1 MSLSLMISCILV
13 IVSKKHQNAPE
24 SSAIE
29 EAEKMGVRLMNEEEY
44 RYLQTLGEFDL
55 KTSSWVVTPER
66 IRCLGGAI
74 FCERRY
80 NEVFTFHNGDDSHY
94 SSRGFRCIAEL

>member
-44 RYLQTLGEFDL
+44 RYLQTLGESDL
-55 KTSSWVVTPER
+55 KTSSWVVTSER

-74 FCERRY
+74 FV
-80 NEVFTFHNGDDSHY
+80 NVGTMKFLHFIMKL
-94 SSRGFRCIAEL
+94 IATIVHVAFAA

>member
-1 MSLSLMISCILV
+1 MIDILKKRFTENKERHLV
-13 IVSKKHQNAPE
+13 ISF
-24 SSAIE
+24 E

-44 RYLQTLGEFDL
+44 RYLQTFGEFDL

-80 NEVFTFHNGDDSHY
+80 NEVFTFHNGADSHY
-94 SSRGFRCIAEL
+94 SSRAFLLFYR

>member
-1 MSLSLMISCILV
+1 MISCILV

-44 RYLQTLGEFDL
+44 RYL

-74 FCERRY
+74 FCEHRY
-80 NEVFTFHNGDDSHY
+80 NEVFTFYNGADSHY